1 MKIEVLGM
9 GCPKCH
15 KVKENVRAAL
25 AELKKEAEVVEVKD
39 LKAVSSYGVMLTP
52 ALVVNGEVKTAGK
65 IPSVEHIK
73 RLLANSNE

>member
-1 MKIEVLGM
+1 MRIEVLGT

-25 AELKKEAEVVEVKD
+25 AELNKEAEVIEVKD
-39 LKAVSSYGVMLTP
+39 LKAISAYGVMFTP

-65 IPSVEHIK
+65 IPSVEDVK
-73 RLLANSNE
+73 RFLATST